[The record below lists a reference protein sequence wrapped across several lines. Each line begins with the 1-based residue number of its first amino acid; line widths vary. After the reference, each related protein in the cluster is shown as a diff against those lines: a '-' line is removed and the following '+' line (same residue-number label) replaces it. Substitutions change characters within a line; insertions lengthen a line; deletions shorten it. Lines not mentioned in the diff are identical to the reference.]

1 MAWKVDVSPTALKQL
16 EKLDKP
22 IAARILRFLRERVEK
37 LDDPRQIGARLQGTL
52 SGFWKYRV
60 GDYRLIC
67 SLENE
72 RLVVLV
78 LRIGHRKEVYKQ

>member
-1 MAWKVDVSPTALKQL
+1 MAWKVDISPTALKQL
-16 EKLDKP
+16 GKLDKP
-22 IAARILRFLRERVEK
+22 VADRILNFLRERVEK
-37 LDDPRQIGARLQGTL
+37 LEDPRQLGARLQGTL

-67 SLENE
+67 SLEND

-78 LRIGHRKEVYKQ
+78 LRIGHRREVYRL

>member
-1 MAWKVDVSPTALKQL
+1 MAWKIDLAPTALKQL
-16 EKLDKP
+16 DKLDKP
-22 IAARILRFLRERVEK
+22 VAQRILKFLHERVQQ
-37 LDDPRQIGARLQGTL
+37 LDDPRKIGAGLQGTL
-52 SGFWKYRV
+52 SEFWKYRA

-67 SLENE
+67 SLEKD